1 MSSGG
6 ESADHSTVPEEV
18 VADLLDSRRR
28 CHLLAQLTASDGEA
42 LVEDLVAAVGAAE
55 NNCAPSELEEPTLSE
70 VRKEVF
76 ERHVPKLTAIG
87 VVEYDSM
94 LNRLRLETP
103 EVASRAAEELTDS
116 GGNDVSQEQ

>member
-1 MSSGG
+1 MSSSG

-28 CHLLAQLTASDGEA
+28 CHLLAQLAASDGEA

-55 NNCAPSELEEPTLSE
+55 QNCGPSELDESTLGE
-70 VRKEVF
+70 VREEVF

-94 LNRLRLETP
+94 LDRLQLETP

-116 GGNDVSQEQ
+116 GGNEVSQEQ